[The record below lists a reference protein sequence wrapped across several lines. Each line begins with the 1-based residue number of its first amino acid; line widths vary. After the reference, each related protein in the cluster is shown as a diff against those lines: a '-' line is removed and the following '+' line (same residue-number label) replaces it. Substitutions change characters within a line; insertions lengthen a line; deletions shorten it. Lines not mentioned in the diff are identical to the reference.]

1 MHVLHNGR
9 PLTAQT
15 VADLNVY
22 FALVQRHQPIPKPLW
37 ARLKDAG
44 IEAEDH
50 RQRHSSDLTYPPSHT
65 CERDTRERNPHG

>member
-1 MHVLHNGR
+1 MHVLHKGR

-37 ARLKDAG
+37 ARLKAAG
-44 IEAEDH
+44 IEAAAATPKTTGNAI
-50 RQRHSSDLTYPPSHT
+50 RLT
-65 CERDTRERNPHG
+65 

>member
-1 MHVLHNGR
+1 MTYVLHKGR

-37 ARLKDAG
+37 ERLHDAG
-44 IEAEDH
+44 VESLHQHQIPPA
-50 RQRHSSDLTYPPSHT
+50 RSFVCPDLST
-65 CERDTRERNPHG
+65 NA